1 MNLITSVPKWSNGE
15 VDRALMR
22 EINTGMELKKQ
33 WEKRR
38 ELEAAKEAADLK
50 NHRTLKG
57 LGKAVA
63 VMPDWEYFRL
73 IQKYGHAEVHSKEFM
88 RSFQK
93 RFPHLAPNK
102 A

>member
-22 EINTGMELKKQ
+22 EITTGMELKKQ

-38 ELEAAKEAADLK
+38 ELEAAKEAAELK
-50 NHRTLKG
+50 GHRTLKG
-57 LGKAVA
+57 LGKCVA
-63 VMPDWEYFRL
+63 VMPDWEFFRL
-73 IQKYGHAEVHSKEFM
+73 QQKYGHQEVHSKEFL

-93 RFPHLAPNK
+93 RFSHLAPNK
-102 A
+102 I